1 MLPLRGGQRTLGVL
15 RKSTKL
21 TIFNPERKRN
31 RRKGRKWCYFFGLET
46 LVVGLVFVDEL
57 GCEVGGDDGVF
68 FDVFENALK
77 VV

>member
-1 MLPLRGGQRTLGVL
+1 MAMLTKTCLIPKKIGKDEKDE
-15 RKSTKL
+15 KSL
-21 TIFNPERKRN
+21 TITLTLT
-31 RRKGRKWCYFFGLET
+31 GTGLET
-46 LVVGLVFVDEL
+46 LVMGLVFADEL